1 MGPELWC
8 PAFCVP
14 TCVHIQAG
22 PQPGINMSLRDR
34 HHVSEGSSCICSSGS
49 QKLCRHSAPETC
61 RIARE
66 QRLEYFWDK
75 GRLRVMSQHHFAV
88 VLCWFFWCANLQNG
102 FCHRDLSC
110 DYVHWL
116 HVQRKRSLLLT
127 LPFLICNCC
136 SALHGK
142 RLNEESS

>member
-8 PAFCVP
+8 PAFCMP
-14 TCVHIQAG
+14 ICVHIQAG
-22 PQPGINMSLRDR
+22 PQPGINMSLRDH

-66 QRLEYFWDK
+66 RRLEHFWDK

-88 VLCWFFWCANLQNG
+88 VLCWFFGVPIYRMA
-102 FCHRDLSC
+102 SA
-110 DYVHWL
+110 
-116 HVQRKRSLLLT
+116 T
-127 LPFLICNCC
+127 EICPVTMCTG
-136 SALHGK
+136 SA
-142 RLNEESS
+142 SSVSGLYC